1 MNRYATFEISSRA
14 RDAKNRMENRRKID
28 REFFIPDRINRD
40 QRNVEEREGEEE
52 RDKSKE
58 MSLKILYMPY
68 QRLICITRSV
78 VDNFVLDVLKDPK

>member
-1 MNRYATFEISSRA
+1 
-14 RDAKNRMENRRKID
+14 MENRRKID

-58 MSLKILYMPY
+58 MSLKILY
-68 QRLICITRSV
+68 I
-78 VDNFVLDVLKDPK
+78 

>member
-1 MNRYATFEISSRA
+1 
-14 RDAKNRMENRRKID
+14 MENRRKID

-58 MSLKILYMPY
+58 MSLKILYMAY

-78 VDNFVLDVLKDPK
+78 VDNFVT